1 MVLVGFDSLRTLS
14 GNKPINTNQSNH
26 KKVEVISMKEQNIKR
41 GRKAD
46 YTDRPLTD
54 DERAFASDENNY
66 NQLFK
71 FMRVN
76 RLNPDEWYDI
86 LIIPYLQAVKKY
98 CSREDLHI
106 YPFHAISNKVLS
118 CAVHHHY
125 KAMHTQKRMPVGG
138 FVSLDYMMEGD
149 NPFSEYGV
157 SEWWIDRKISV
168 ENSVIFKDLFLTF
181 YKQCISYE
189 DDFWGENAINDYLKK
204 ELDLL
209 LAGYTLK
216 QINRKT
222 EKVYPYGYT
231 VSDLE
236 YDIKKIQDIFKQVFL
251 S

>member
-26 KKVEVISMKEQNIKR
+26 KKVEVISMKAQNIKR

-54 DERAFASDENNY
+54 EERAFASDENNY

-125 KAMHTQKRMPVGG
+125 RAMHTQKRMPVGG

-157 SEWWIDRKISV
+157 SEWWHDRKVSIESDV
-168 ENSVIFKDLFLTF
+168 VFKELFAAF
-181 YKQCISYE
+181 YKKCITYE
-189 DDFWGENAINDYLKK
+189 DDFWGEDAINEYLKK

-209 LAGYTLK
+209 LVMLQVLQNYLDLIMAIQTIQ
-216 QINRKT
+216 QII
-222 EKVYPYGYT
+222 Y
-231 VSDLE
+231 L
-236 YDIKKIQDIFKQVFL
+236 IIQI
-251 S
+251 